1 MTHPGHVPF
10 RVEFEQ
16 RARDFLRSLTPRHY
30 GQAMTAVHDL
40 VEDPHPDDRTRIW
53 LPLPFR
59 FGAIGYT
66 ANGFF
71 ITYGIETYGIEDAG
85 DSAGVHD
92 WVGRPRP
99 LELAPS
105 ARLALACLRG

>member
-85 DSAGVHD
+85 TLRVYTIG
-92 WVGRPRP
+92 WVGPDHW
-99 LELAPS
+99 S
-105 ARLALACLRG
+105 